1 VYADLWFISFGIL
14 LMISLGSY
22 RCWFGDQWLS
32 VRGLGLTEGSQD
44 AVVSA
49 DHTEV
54 LLLCTLVS
62 LKVSGSVAPTGGILD
77 FYSGG
82 AMVTCGL
89 SLDLSDSEGW

>member
-1 VYADLWFISFGIL
+1 MQCLNTCLDFLKIIRLY
-14 LMISLGSY
+14 
-22 RCWFGDQWLS
+22 
-32 VRGLGLTEGSQD
+32 RGLGLTEGSQD